1 MLVLSRKRMEQIVI
15 GSEIRITVVKL
26 EGTQVR
32 LGIEA
37 PGDLTVLRSELV
49 DGQSGGAG
57 GQAAPAPRRGGRTR
71 LARREAPVRRQGQ
84 KAGPDGPTC

>member
-37 PGDLTVLRSELV
+37 PGDLMVLRAELV
-49 DGQSGGAG
+49 EDRPESGRPKATP
-57 GQAAPAPRRGGRTR
+57 AARRGGRSK
-71 LARREAPVRRQGQ
+71 LVRRGTPDRRQ